1 MINKNNNIVKNNEIK
16 RLPLKSDYV
25 FKRIFASEENN
36 SILKAFLEAVLDTK
50 IKNVEVKNPELTP
63 DMADEKLGILDI
75 KVDIDGKKIVDVEMQ
90 VSNEY
95 NFRQRTMTYISKLAS
110 EQLKAGNKY

>member
-110 EQLKAGNKY
+110 E

>member
-1 MINKNNNIVKNNEIK
+1 
-16 RLPLKSDYV
+16 
-25 FKRIFASEENN
+25 
-36 SILKAFLEAVLDTK
+36 
-50 IKNVEVKNPELTP
+50 
-63 DMADEKLGILDI
+63 MADEKLGILDI

-110 EQLKAGNKY
+110 EQLKAGNKYEMQKEIIAINILNFSYLDRNAYHSVAEMRYRKTKPEEYVELNINPEEEVLTDTFEVHFIEL